1 MDAVCIVGA
10 GTMGSGIAQAF
21 AQSGY
26 KVFLLDLNI
35 ELARKG
41 VQRIL
46 DSLDEEVQKGRIT
59 RLDLDSISAS
69 VHAVHDFE
77 SCKEAKLVIEAVPE
91 DLNTKQMVFNKL
103 DSTFPT
109 DVILASNTS
118 SLSIARITES
128 VNAQKRVIGM
138 HFMNPAPVINLVE
151 IIRGEK
157 TSEEVYGQVL
167 EHVNNLGKVSAIVK
181 DRPGFVLNRI
191 LIPMINEAICIF
203 EEGTASV
210 EDIDKVMINGANNQ
224 IGPLALAD
232 LIGLDVCLEI
242 MKALHKAFGDDKY
255 KPCRLL
261 EQMVADGKLGR
272 KSRSGFY
279 SYE

>member
-1 MDAVCIVGA
+1 
-10 GTMGSGIAQAF
+10 
-21 AQSGY
+21 
-26 KVFLLDLNI
+26 
-35 ELARKG
+35 
-41 VQRIL
+41 
-46 DSLDEEVQKGRIT
+46 
-59 RLDLDSISAS
+59 
-69 VHAVHDFE
+69 
-77 SCKEAKLVIEAVPE
+77 
-91 DLNTKQMVFNKL
+91 
-103 DSTFPT
+103 
-109 DVILASNTS
+109 
-118 SLSIARITES
+118 
-128 VNAQKRVIGM
+128 
-138 HFMNPAPVINLVE
+138 
-151 IIRGEK
+151 
-157 TSEEVYGQVL
+157 
-167 EHVNNLGKVSAIVK
+167 VK